1 MSSVIKLVI
10 FVHNPSWSDPSLLLF
25 LSFLPSPLTVLQV
38 SQIGASQTGLK
49 DRLLLFISNSHWTHT
64 WSYCMWLGHCLCH
77 MWIICSTMRIVLYHI
92 QGNDE
97 SIDAWCHSR
106 IKLPWKF
113 LHTYSQILNLTLLD
127 ILPSSWGITVLNNT
141 LLNYLQFANHV
152 APSAI
157 PLVVSPSWNDPDFSQ
172 LTPDLPVKIQ
182 HLKSPPRKP
191 SKTVTQSPITVLT
204 LCIYHSTHYL
214 HSSVRVYF
222 SEYEYLKG
230 KVCLFSPVPKSA
242 WCSTLTF
249 NI

>member
-1 MSSVIKLVI
+1 
-10 FVHNPSWSDPSLLLF
+10 
-25 LSFLPSPLTVLQV
+25 
-38 SQIGASQTGLK
+38 
-49 DRLLLFISNSHWTHT
+49 
-64 WSYCMWLGHCLCH
+64 MWLGRCLCH

-127 ILPSSWGITVLNNT
+127 SLPSSWGITVLNNT
-141 LLNYLQFANHV
+141 LLNYLQFASGTLCHSTYGFSFLEWPWLLLPTNPWLACQNS
-152 APSAI
+152 APQVTSY
-157 PLVVSPSWNDPDFSQ
+157 
-172 LTPDLPVKIQ
+172 
-182 HLKSPPRKP
+182 RKP
-191 SKTVTQSPITVLT
+191 SKTVTQRPITVLT

-214 HSSVRVYF
+214 HSSIRVYF